1 MTGTADADG
10 PPPPRAN
17 AELFGQEAA
26 ERVLSG
32 VATDGRLPHAW
43 LLTGPR
49 GVGKATLAY
58 RFARFILAGGLSASG
73 REAAPQAGLFGDTAD
88 ENAGVGAD
96 MTVPPDHPVFRR
108 VAAGGHLNLLT
119 LEPQVAE
126 ATGKRRSDIRVDEV
140 RKAISFLRLTPADG
154 DWRIVIVDAA
164 DDLNANAANALLKAL
179 EEPPRQAL
187 LLLVSH
193 APARLLPTIRSRCC
207 RLALSPL
214 PEATVAELLARGSP
228 SLSGDD
234 TAALARLADGSIGRA
249 LELAESGGLELY
261 EELVGLLQGLVP
273 ATAGAEAAAARL
285 DAGRLHALADRV
297 ARGADGGAF
306 RAASEL
312 FVWWLARMIRAGS
325 SGRMPQDVVPGEGEL
340 MAGLLARRSLA
351 QWLAL
356 WDKVSRLL
364 TRVES
369 ANLDRKQALLAAFLE
384 LEAVTASE

>member
-1 MTGTADADG
+1 MTGTDDADG
-10 PPPPRAN
+10 APPPRAN
-17 AELFGQEAA
+17 AELSGQETA
-26 ERVLSG
+26 ERVLSR
-32 VATDGRLPHAW
+32 AAADGRLPHAW

-58 RFARFILAGGLSASG
+58 RFARFILAGGLPGPG
-73 REAAPQAGLFGDTAD
+73 RDAAPQARLFGDAAD
-88 ENAGVGAD
+88 EDAPVGAD
-96 MTVPPDHPVFRR
+96 MTVPPEHPVFRQI
-108 VAAGGHLNLLT
+108 AGGGHLNLQT

-126 ATGKRRSDIRVDEV
+126 ATGKRRRDIRVDEV

-154 DWRIVIVDAA
+154 GWRVVIVDAA
-164 DDLNANAANALLKAL
+164 DDLNANAANALLKVL
-179 EEPPRQAL
+179 EEPPPRAL

-207 RLALSPL
+207 HLAFSPL
-214 PEATVAELLARGSP
+214 PEAAVAELLTRYGPA
-228 SLSGDD
+228 LSEED
-234 TAALARLADGSIGRA
+234 TLALARLADGSIGRA

-261 EELVGLLQGLVP
+261 KELVDLLQGLVP
-273 ATAGAEAAAARL
+273 ATAGAETATARL
-285 DAGRLHALADRV
+285 DAGRLHALADRLS
-297 ARGADGGAF
+297 RGTDGGAF

-325 SGRMPQDVVPGEGEL
+325 CGRMPQDVVPGEGAL
-340 MAGLLARRSLA
+340 MTGLLARRNLA

-356 WDKVSRLL
+356 WDKISRLL

>member
-1 MTGTADADG
+1 MTGPDDADG
-10 PPPPRAN
+10 APPPRAN
-17 AELFGQEAA
+17 ADLVGQEAA
-26 ERVLSG
+26 ERVLSRAAA
-32 VATDGRLPHAW
+32 VGRLPHAW

-58 RFARFILAGGLSASG
+58 RFARFILTGGLPGSG
-73 REAAPQAGLFGDTAD
+73 REAAPQAGLFGDVAD
-88 ENAGVGAD
+88 EDAPLGTNLS
-96 MTVPPDHPVFRR
+96 VPPGHPIFRQ

-154 DWRIVIVDAA
+154 GWRIVIVDAA

-179 EEPPRQAL
+179 EEPPPQAL

-207 RLALSPL
+207 HLALSPL
-214 PEATVAELLARGSP
+214 PEATVAELLARFGAA
-228 SLSGDD
+228 LSGDD
-234 TAALARLADGSIGRA
+234 TLALARLADGSIGRA
-249 LELAESGGLELY
+249 LDLAESGGLELY
-261 EELVGLLQGLVP
+261 EEMVGLLQGLVP
-273 ATAGAEAAAARL
+273 ATTGTGAAAARL
-285 DAGRLHALADRV
+285 DAGRLHTLADRLS
-297 ARGADGGAF
+297 RGADGGAF

-325 SGRMPQDVVPGEGEL
+325 CGHMPQDVVPGEGEL

-356 WDKVSRLL
+356 WDKISRLL

-369 ANLDRKQALLAAFLE
+369 ANLDRKQALLTAFLE